1 MGQKRGLMREFSN
14 LKCIQYNR
22 HLYFN
27 NQISTNSMG
36 CTDGNFHYYF
46 FYPVESYNDK
56 DGIYDALR
64 AIIPLRYQV
73 MAISEPV
80 M

>member
-1 MGQKRGLMREFSN
+1 
-14 LKCIQYNR
+14 
-22 HLYFN
+22 
-27 NQISTNSMG
+27 MG